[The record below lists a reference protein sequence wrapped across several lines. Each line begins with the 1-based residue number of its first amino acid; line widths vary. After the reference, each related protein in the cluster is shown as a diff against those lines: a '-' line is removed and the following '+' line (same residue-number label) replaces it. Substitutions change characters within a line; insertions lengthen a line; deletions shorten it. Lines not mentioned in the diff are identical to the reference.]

1 MNATARHSALLM
13 PFLTVNPVSASN
25 LDNRISDE
33 FGDLFRD
40 TLITPVIDVLVAKL
54 RYRFGL

>member
-1 MNATARHSALLM
+1 M